1 MRWTSDETKNR
12 INQRKHRLSFET
24 AQLAFNDPLALS
36 RPDPYPGEERW
47 RTIGIIGTVAV
58 LVVHTW
64 PDPVRRVA
72 KKRAASLAHERRRR
86 MKEEHMKKAR
96 SNGLSERQR
105 AEIEALAALPEDQI
119 NTQDLPEVRDWTGAK
134 RGLFYR
140 PVKQQITL
148 RIDADV
154 LAWFKSRAAQG
165 KGYQTDINRAL
176 RDYVQRR
183 ERGAR

>member
-1 MRWTSDETKNR
+1 
-12 INQRKHRLSFET
+12 
-24 AQLAFNDPLALS
+24 
-36 RPDPYPGEERW
+36 
-47 RTIGIIGTVAV
+47 
-58 LVVHTW
+58 
-64 PDPVRRVA
+64 
-72 KKRAASLAHERRRR
+72 